1 MLFPFTLLISI
12 FLAASGICACFQPT
26 FRECNEN
33 LTFGFFLLVLA
44 QGSITD
50 LPDNMTISD
59 SIIGSIGDSVSGSGY
74 LILTEPNIHRKPTPL
89 YGIGN
94 KIEFVWKYADGLAI
108 MPKKLTFAVIS
119 PLKEQFV
126 IGENI
131 PGDSKKYVW
140 DTELFES
147 DPLQPRL
154 LTGKYIVRIWD
165 ERGPDAPAAI
175 GRMVPYRQLAFSMY
189 SKQAYQDMDSKLD

>member
-1 MLFPFTLLISI
+1 MIGRIILFQFTI
-12 FLAASGICACFQPT
+12 FVSVLLAAS
-26 FRECNEN
+26 
-33 LTFGFFLLVLA
+33 VSA
-44 QGSITD
+44 QTPVTE
-50 LPDNMTISD
+50 LPNNITISD
-59 SIIGSIGDSVSGSGY
+59 SIIGSIGDATSGSGY
-74 LILTEPNIHRKPTPL
+74 LILTQPNIQRKPTPL

-94 KIEFVWKYADGLAI
+94 KVEFVWKYADGLAI
-108 MPKKLTFAVIS
+108 IPKSLTFAIIS
-119 PLKEQFV
+119 PLKEQFI

-131 PGDSKKYVW
+131 PGDSKNFVW

-165 ERGPDAPAAI
+165 ERGPDAPAAV
-175 GRMVPYRQLAFSMY
+175 GRLVPYRQLAFSMY

>member
-1 MLFPFTLLISI
+1 VS
-12 FLAASGICACFQPT
+12 
-26 FRECNEN
+26 
-33 LTFGFFLLVLA
+33 A
-44 QGSITD
+44 QGPITD
-50 LPDNMTISD
+50 LPDNMTLSD

-74 LILTEPNIHRKPTPL
+74 LILLEPNVHRKPTPL
-89 YGIGN
+89 YGLGN

-108 MPKKLTFAVIS
+108 MPKSLTIAVIS
-119 PLKEQFV
+119 PLKEQFI
-126 IGENI
+126 IGENV
-131 PGDSKKYVW
+131 PGDSRKYVW
-140 DTELFES
+140 DTKLFDS

-175 GRMVPYRQLAFSMY
+175 GRMVPYRQLAFSLY